1 MSNINLRMARKA
13 ANFTQEQL
21 AKALGVN
28 RATVSKYET
37 GEISPSVDQLIKI
50 CNILDVSFEEL
61 IGEDPGAKP
70 SEIRQSMKLDFFIRE
85 LGYEFYDS
93 YPDVGS
99 ETWLCVDNNKKKLYL
114 LRPEDISMTENSIH
128 DYTKFQIA
136 ELLKK
141 GKEIPDTGGW
151 FKGKKKSPQE

>member
-1 MSNINLRMARKA
+1 MSNINLRKARKA

-61 IGEDPGAKP
+61 IGDEPGAKP
-70 SEIRQSMKLDFFIRE
+70 SEIRQSMKLDDYVRE
-85 LGYEFYDS
+85 LGYEFHNS

-99 ETWLCVDNNKKKLYL
+99 DAWLCVDNNEKKLYL
-114 LRPEDISMTENSIH
+114 LRPEDISMSENSIH
-128 DYTKFQIA
+128 DYAKFQMA

-141 GKEIPDTGGW
+141 GKEIPDTEGW
-151 FKGKKKSPQE
+151 FKM